1 MNTLMTNVSRELT
14 IVNKLGLHARAASK
28 LAQLCQNF
36 SAKIILELE
45 DKSADASSIMA
56 IMLLAGGQGKI
67 VKVTAQGEDA
77 KQALAEISQLISDKF
92 DESE

>member
-1 MNTLMTNVSRELT
+1 MSTVSKELT

-36 SAKIILELE
+36 TAKITLELE
-45 DKSADASSIMA
+45 NKSADANSIMA

-67 VKVTAQGEDA
+67 VKVTAQGQDA
-77 KQALAEISQLISDKF
+77 EQALIAVSQLIGNRF